1 MKKILY
7 VVLLSVIV
15 LALAAC
21 GTKNEGDGKNASG
34 GNGKEETKIVVGAS
48 NTPHAIIL
56 EKAQPIL
63 KEKGIDLVIETYQ
76 DYVLP
81 NKDLESGHLD
91 ANFFQHIPYLDLQ
104 IDDHGY
110 DFVNAGA
117 IHIEPMAIY
126 STKYDSIAD
135 LPDGATILFSNS
147 VAEHGRVLS
156 LIEAQGLIKL
166 DENVEKVDAEIKDI
180 VDNPKNLKF
189 DANYD
194 PAYMPQLY
202 KHNEGDALIINSNY
216 AIDAGL
222 NQVDDS
228 IAMED
233 TDSPY
238 ANIITV
244 GKGDEKKEAI
254 KTLVEVLTSKEIQDF
269 IIEEWGN
276 SDVPV
281 K

>member
-1 MKKILY
+1 
-7 VVLLSVIV
+7 
-15 LALAAC
+15 
-21 GTKNEGDGKNASG
+21 
-34 GNGKEETKIVVGAS
+34 
-48 NTPHAIIL
+48 
-56 EKAQPIL
+56 
-63 KEKGIDLVIETYQ
+63 
-76 DYVLP
+76 
-81 NKDLESGHLD
+81 
-91 ANFFQHIPYLDLQ
+91 
-104 IDDHGY
+104 
-110 DFVNAGA
+110 
-117 IHIEPMAIY
+117 MAIY
-126 STKYDSIAD
+126 STKYDSIGD

-166 DENVEKVDAEIKDI
+166 DENVKKVDAEVKDI

-222 NQVDDS
+222 NPVDDS
-228 IAMED
+228 IAIED

-244 GKGDEKKEAI
+244 RKGDENKEAI

-269 IIEEWGN
+269 IIEEWKN
-276 SDVPV
+276 SVVPV